1 MIKISHLTKKYD
13 VQKALDDISLEV
25 KKGEIVGFLGPNGA
39 GKTTTM
45 KILTGFISPTSG
57 EVQIDGINVQEDSL
71 SVRKKI
77 GYLPENNPLY
87 EDMTVREYLSF
98 VSGMREVTDEKQQE
112 EIINTCGLSN
122 VLEKNISELSK
133 GYRQRTG
140 LASALMHNPEILIL
154 DEPTSG
160 LDPNQIVEI
169 RNLIKKIGE
178 QKTVI
183 LSTHILPE
191 VQATCDRVVI
201 INEGKIAAVG
211 TIEEIIQR
219 AKGKEEIYAKV
230 KGDEEKVKKV
240 LSDIPAVATVTK
252 AEEESAEIKGYKI
265 TAEEEKDLRE
275 EIFDALVAN
284 GFKLLELKRIRVSLE
299 DVFRELT
306 TKEI

>member
-13 VQKALDDISLEV
+13 VVTALDDVSLEI
-25 KKGEIVGFLGPNGA
+25 KKGEILGFLGPNGA
-39 GKTTTM
+39 GKTTAM
-45 KILTGFISPTSG
+45 KILTGFIAPTSG
-57 EVQIDGINVQEDSL
+57 EVLVDGINVQEDSL

-98 VSGMREVTDEKQQE
+98 VSGMREVADEKQKE
-112 EIINTCGLSN
+112 EIVKTCGLSEA
-122 VLEKNISELSK
+122 LEKNISELSK
-133 GYRQRTG
+133 GFRQRTG

-201 INEGKIAAVG
+201 INEGKIVAIG

-230 KGDEEKVKKV
+230 KGDEEKVKKA

-252 AEEESAEIKGYKI
+252 VEEESAVVKGYKI

-275 EIFDALVAN
+275 EIFDSLVAN